1 MRAPTKPMG
10 SARVA
15 RGNLPAELTS
25 FIGRRRQ
32 IQDVKSALTT
42 ARLVT
47 LVGPGGVG
55 KTRLALRSATD
66 LRRGIADGVWL
77 VEFAGLSDA
86 ELVTKAVM
94 TSLGLRDE
102 SSRWPVSRLIE
113 YVASKR
119 LLLVFDNCEHLIDA
133 CAVLAD
139 ALLREAPWLR
149 ILATSRQPLR
159 VAGETVIQVGPLSVP
174 DAGGRLT
181 PDRIAQSEAVALL
194 VGRATEAG
202 VAFEVTA
209 DNQAAVV
216 ELARRLDGIPLA
228 IELASVRLRTLGL
241 DQLIARLNDRF
252 QLLVGGSRTA
262 PRRHQTLEATIAWSH
277 DLLGPDDRAVL
288 RRLSVFAGSFSLE
301 AAEKVGQAGTT
312 MPADMLDSLTSLL
325 ERSFV
330 VREGTSG
337 RARYRLH
344 ETMREFAHLRLVEAG
359 EEAVARDA
367 HRSFFAGLCR
377 FTELDITRA
386 DDVLASLDELD
397 LEADNIRTALRHS
410 LDDPDGADLG
420 LTMAAG
426 LGQYWRNRA
435 VSEGAHW
442 IEALLARHGR
452 DDAIRSRAL
461 FVRISL
467 AVVQG
472 DHAAGLE
479 AVAEATAIARRLKAD
494 PLLVRILAYQAAL
507 EVIAGDLSAAH
518 ATSADATALA
528 ALLGDDLSFIAAAQS
543 EAFIAFLDG
552 DFVRMRDV
560 GLAAASRSRQIDELF
575 MLSVH
580 LTSAGMGAL
589 MLGEHAAA
597 EAALIEA
604 LRATLVIDDRP
615 GLVLR
620 MDALASSAA
629 MAGNAQRAAALL
641 GASEM
646 LRLDIGAQVSPFTSP
661 LVANAREQ
669 AKAVLGE
676 DRYIRAFDEGAGL
689 DREGAVA
696 LALGKKVVRDTSPTI
711 AKTTNPLG
719 KREREVAE
727 LIAEGLSNKEIAT
740 RLFLSERTV
749 ETHVYNILNKLG
761 FNSRVNI
768 ASWVSTA
775 E

>member
-1 MRAPTKPMG
+1 MTGRANT
-10 SARVA
+10 R
-15 RGNLPAELTS
+15 RGNVPAELTS
-25 FIGRRRQ
+25 FIGRRHQ
-32 IQDVKSALTT
+32 LQEIKAALTG
-42 ARLVT
+42 ARMVT

-77 VEFAGLSDA
+77 VELAGLRDP

-94 TSLGLRDE
+94 TSLDLRDE

-113 YVASKR
+113 YVAPKR
-119 LLLVFDNCEHLIDA
+119 LLLVLDNCEHLIDA

-139 ALLREAPWLR
+139 VVLREAPSLR
-149 ILATSRQPLR
+149 ILATSRQPLG
-159 VAGETVIQVGPLSVP
+159 VAGETVVQVGPLSVP
-174 DAGGRLT
+174 DADGRMA
-181 PDRIAQSEAVALL
+181 PNRIGQSEAIALL
-194 VGRATEAG
+194 VERAREAG
-202 VAFEVTA
+202 AAFEVTP
-209 DNQAAVV
+209 DNRAAVV

-228 IELASVRLRTLGL
+228 IELAAVRLRTLGL
-241 DQLIARLNDRF
+241 DQLVERLNDRF
-252 QLLVGGSRTA
+252 HLLVGGSRTA
-262 PRRHQTLEATIAWSH
+262 PLRHQSLEATIAWSH

-288 RRLSVFAGSFSLE
+288 RRLAVFAGSFSLE
-301 AAEKVGQAGTT
+301 AAEKVGQAGAATQT
-312 MPADMLDSLTSLL
+312 GVMDVLTSLV

-330 VREGTSG
+330 IREGTSG

-344 ETMREFAHLRLVEAG
+344 ETMREFALLRLVEAD
-359 EEAVARDA
+359 EESVARSA
-367 HRSFFAGLCR
+367 HLSFFSALCR
-377 FTELDITRA
+377 FAEFDPERA
-386 DDVLASLDELD
+386 DPASQLASLDELD
-397 LEADNIRTALRHS
+397 LEADNIRAALQHC
-410 LDDPDGADLG
+410 LGDPNDADVG

-426 LGQYWRNRA
+426 LGQYWRYRA

-442 IEALLARHGR
+442 IDALLDRRGS
-452 DDAIRSRAL
+452 DDAIRSRGL
-461 FVRISL
+461 FVKISL

-479 AVAEATAIARRLKAD
+479 AVAEASAIARRLKDDA
-494 PLLVRILAYQAAL
+494 LLVRILANQAAL
-507 EVIAGDLSAAH
+507 QVLAGDLSAAR

-528 ALLGDDLSFIAAAQS
+528 ARLGDDMSLIEAAQA

-560 GLAAASRSRQIDELF
+560 GLAAASRCRKRSELF

-580 LTSAGMGAL
+580 LTSAGMAAL

-597 EAALIEA
+597 EVALIEA
-604 LRATLVIDDRP
+604 LQASLAIDDRP

-620 MDALASSAA
+620 MEALASSAA
-629 MAGNAQRAAALL
+629 MAGRAQRAAELL

-646 LRLDIGAQVSPFTSP
+646 LRLRIGAQMSPFTSP
-661 LVANAREQ
+661 LVE
-669 AKAVLGE
+669 KAQKQCKSALGE
-676 DRYIRAFDEGAGL
+676 ARYNKAFEAGALL
-689 DREGAVA
+689 DREGAVG
-696 LALGKKVVRDTSPTI
+696 LAIGKKAVRGTPPTRDRT
-711 AKTTNPLG
+711 ANPLG

>member
-1 MRAPTKPMG
+1 MTGRAT
-10 SARVA
+10 AT

-25 FIGRRRQ
+25 FIGRRHQ
-32 IQDVKSALTT
+32 IQEIKSVLTA

-55 KTRLALRSATD
+55 KTRLALRTATD
-66 LRRGIADGVWL
+66 LRRGIPDGAWL
-77 VEFAGLSDA
+77 VEFAGLRDA

-94 TSLGLRDE
+94 TSIGLRDE

-119 LLLVFDNCEHLIDA
+119 MLLVLDNCEHLLDA

-139 ALLREAPWLR
+139 AVLREAPSLR
-149 ILATSRQPLR
+149 ILATSRQPLG
-159 VAGETVIQVGPLSVP
+159 VAGETVVQVGPLSVP
-174 DAGGRLT
+174 DPDGRMA
-181 PDRIAQSEAVALL
+181 PDRIAQSEAVDLL
-194 VGRATEAG
+194 IERATEAG
-202 VAFEVTA
+202 AAFEVTP
-209 DNQAAVV
+209 DNRAAVV
-216 ELARRLDGIPLA
+216 ELTRRLDGIPLA

-241 DQLIARLNDRF
+241 DQLVERLNDRF

-262 PRRHQTLEATIAWSH
+262 PVRHQTLEATIAWSH
-277 DLLGPDDRAVL
+277 DLLGQDDRAVL
-288 RRLSVFAGSFSLE
+288 RRLSVFPGSFSLE
-301 AAEKVGQAGTT
+301 AAETVGQAGTAA
-312 MPADMLDSLTSLL
+312 PAGVIDVLTSLV

-344 ETMREFAHLRLVEAG
+344 ETMREFALVRLREAD
-359 EEAVARDA
+359 EEAAARGA
-367 HRSFFAGLCR
+367 HLSFFSGLCR
-377 FTELDITRA
+377 STEFDIAGA
-386 DDVLASLDELD
+386 DAASTLAALDELD
-397 LEADNIRTALRHS
+397 LEADNLRAALRHC
-410 LDDPDGADLG
+410 LADPDGVDLG

-435 VSEGAHW
+435 VTEGAYW
-442 IEALLARHGR
+442 IDALLARPGG
-452 DDAIRSRAL
+452 DDVIRSRAL
-461 FVRISL
+461 STKISL

-479 AVAEATAIARRLKAD
+479 GVAEATAITRRLKDDA
-494 PLLVRILAYQAAL
+494 LVVRILANQAAL
-507 EVIAGDLSAAH
+507 EVIAGDLSAARVT
-518 ATSADATALA
+518 AADATALA
-528 ALLGDDLSFIAAAQS
+528 ARLGDDMSFIAAAQS

-560 GLAAASRSRQIDELF
+560 GLAAAARSRQHNELF
-575 MLSVH
+575 MLSTH
-580 LTSAGMGAL
+580 LTSAGVGAL
-589 MLGEHAAA
+589 MLGEHAVA

-604 LRATLVIDDRP
+604 LHASLVIDDRP

-620 MDALASSAA
+620 MQVLASSAA
-629 MAGNAQRAAALL
+629 MAGQAQRAAGLL

-646 LRLDIGAQVSPFTSP
+646 LRLRIGAQISPFTSP
-661 LVANAREQ
+661 LVEKAQEQ
-669 AKAVLGE
+669 ARAVLGE
-676 DRYIRAFDEGAGL
+676 DRYNKAFEGGAHL
-689 DREGAVA
+689 DREGAVG
-696 LALGKKVVRDTSPTI
+696 LALGRKVVRDTGATVD
-711 AKTTNPLG
+711 KTRDPLG

-775 E
+775 D

>member
-1 MRAPTKPMG
+1 MTGRASVM
-10 SARVA
+10 
-15 RGNLPAELTS
+15 RGNLPAEMTS
-25 FIGRRRQ
+25 FIGRRHQ
-32 IQDVKSALTT
+32 LQEVKSALSG

-66 LRRGIADGVWL
+66 LSRGIADGVWL
-77 VEFAGLSDA
+77 VELAALRDA
-86 ELVTKAVM
+86 ELVTQAVM

-102 SSRWPVSRLIE
+102 LSRWPVSRLID

-119 LLLVFDNCEHLIDA
+119 LLIVLDNCEHLLDA

-139 ALLREAPWLR
+139 AVLREAPSLR
-149 ILATSRQPLR
+149 ILATSRQPLG
-159 VAGETVIQVGPLSVP
+159 VAGETVVQVGPLSIP
-174 DAGGRLT
+174 DADDRVTLDRL
-181 PDRIAQSEAVALL
+181 AQSEAVALL
-194 VGRATEAG
+194 LERAREAS
-202 VAFEVTA
+202 APLEVTA
-209 DNQAAVV
+209 SNRAAVI
-216 ELARRLDGIPLA
+216 ELARRLDGMPLA
-228 IELASVRLRTLGL
+228 IELACVRLRTLGL
-241 DQLIARLNDRF
+241 DQVVERLNDRF
-252 QLLVGGSRTA
+252 RLLVGGSRTA
-262 PRRHQTLEATIAWSH
+262 PPRQQTLEATIAWSH

-301 AAEKVGQAGTT
+301 AAEKVGEAGTAT
-312 MPADMLDSLTSLL
+312 PAGPLDVLTNLV

-330 VREGTSG
+330 VREGTPG

-344 ETMREFAHLRLVEAG
+344 ETMREFALLRLRETD
-359 EEAVARDA
+359 EEAIATET
-367 HRSFFAGLCR
+367 HRSFYSGLCR
-377 FTELDITRA
+377 LTEFDLTRPDA
-386 DDVLASLDELD
+386 ASQVALLDELD
-397 LEADNIRTALRHS
+397 LEADNIRVALRHC
-410 LDDPDGADLG
+410 LADADGVDLG

-426 LGQYWRNRA
+426 LGRYWRYRA

-442 IEALLARHGR
+442 IDALLARRGG
-452 DDAIRSRAL
+452 DDGIRSHAL
-461 FVRISL
+461 YAKITL

-479 AVAEATAIARRLKAD
+479 AVSEASGIARRLRDDA
-494 PLLVRILAYQAAL
+494 LLVRILANQAAL
-507 EVIAGDLSAAH
+507 EVLAGDLSAAR

-528 ALLGDDLSFIAAAQS
+528 ARLGDDMSFISAAQS
-543 EAFIAFLDG
+543 EAFVAFLEA
-552 DFVRMRDV
+552 DFGRMRDV
-560 GLAAASRSRQIDELF
+560 GLAAAARSRQCDELF

-589 MLGEHAAA
+589 MLGDHPAA
-597 EAALIEA
+597 EAALTDA
-604 LRATLVIDDRP
+604 LHASLVIDDRP

-620 MDALASSAA
+620 LEALATAA
-629 MAGNAQRAAALL
+629 SMAGRAQRAAELL

-646 LRLDIGAQVSPFTSP
+646 LRLAIGAETSPFTMP
-661 LVANAREQ
+661 LVEKTREQ
-669 AKAVLGE
+669 STAVLGLA
-676 DRYIRAFDEGAGL
+676 RFNKAFEAGVHL
-689 DREGAVA
+689 DRQGAME
-696 LALGKKVVRDTSPTI
+696 LALGRKVVRDPGPAIDRTSG
-711 AKTTNPLG
+711 PLG

-768 ASWVSTA
+768 ASWVSAT